1 MAGTFAW
8 RRYGGNLVQK
18 PYRWIVT
25 LQSKSEDVVIVIFI
39 SFVLL
44 LSSSPPA
51 ALHARH
57 RQQIERS
64 ALPLSI
70 HCDWRIFT
78 DIMEKIV
85 IGKAEAESVSVSF
98 YGDTP
103 GIDIT
108 ITSLT
113 FDNIHNT
120 NFQLSTCLPSL
131 FIRIKTSSLD
141 WWYHP
146 PWIIIS

>member
-1 MAGTFAW
+1 M
-8 RRYGGNLVQK
+8 
-18 PYRWIVT
+18 
-25 LQSKSEDVVIVIFI
+25 
-39 SFVLL
+39 
-44 LSSSPPA
+44 
-51 ALHARH
+51 
-57 RQQIERS
+57 
-64 ALPLSI
+64 
-70 HCDWRIFT
+70 IFT
-78 DIMEKIV
+78 DTYIMEKIV

-141 WWYHP
+141 
-146 PWIIIS
+146 